1 MERSQ
6 PADLRKMAPDT
17 SDVCLDLQKILKN
30 STWNL
35 FFRNQSQCFFIIF
48 SLRKLIL
55 FSPKN
60 RISVE
65 DALAHSFLEQY
76 YDPEDEPVAAEPFQ
90 FAIDIE
96 DNVPIQELMAEIGI
110 ITHPDKF
117 LENNNAPGQDE

>member
-1 MERSQ
+1 
-6 PADLRKMAPDT
+6 
-17 SDVCLDLQKILKN
+17 VV
-30 STWNL
+30 
-35 FFRNQSQCFFIIF
+35 FIIFF

-110 ITHPDKF
+110 ITHPDRF
-117 LENNNAPGQDE
+117 LENNNAPEQEE

>member
-1 MERSQ
+1 VIG
-6 PADLRKMAPDT
+6 D
-17 SDVCLDLQKILKN
+17 
-30 STWNL
+30 
-35 FFRNQSQCFFIIF
+35 F
-48 SLRKLIL
+48 
-55 FSPKN
+55 
-60 RISVE
+60 
-65 DALAHSFLEQY
+65 DALGWFQLWLAHSFLEQY